1 MNKEEEAVRQLV
13 RSVLLEVAN
22 RYGWET
28 SNRKNLL
35 LDKEGMEKSDRDK
48 IAAFL
53 KSCGLMK

>member
-35 LDKEGMEKSDRDK
+35 LDKE
-48 IAAFL
+48 
-53 KSCGLMK
+53 